1 MAKKEK
7 TLSILESIRNK
18 MKRIKNTDEEE
29 LAGEDEFDSLDD
41 KEDNKKIAQDIID
54 ETKGGDIKTEEKNN
68 TDDHAKETQDEDF
81 DLELGDE
88 DDLNLDENDD
98 LAEIKV
104 EENVE
109 IAAAPVE
116 EAEDDLDLDGESED
130 PTRETQDEDFDLELG
145 DEDDLN
151 LDENDD
157 LAEIKVEENVEIA
170 AAPVEAAEDDLD
182 LDKELKTLEPEV
194 EEDSFDLDLNEA
206 TETPNITAKEDSID
220 LDHNSINSELDESLS
235 SSILSSNV
243 AKEVKNSIDKL
254 KELEQPNIDIDNN
267 YMQEPPLKSLDDFA
281 YDVIEYNIGRWMDE
295 NLSTMVEEIVR
306 TEIKNIIKK

>member
-1 MAKKEK
+1 M
-7 TLSILESIRNK
+7 
-18 MKRIKNTDEEE
+18 
-29 LAGEDEFDSLDD
+29 
-41 KEDNKKIAQDIID
+41 
-54 ETKGGDIKTEEKNN
+54 
-68 TDDHAKETQDEDF
+68 
-81 DLELGDE
+81 
-88 DDLNLDENDD
+88 
-98 LAEIKV
+98 
-104 EENVE
+104 
-109 IAAAPVE
+109 
-116 EAEDDLDLDGESED
+116 
-130 PTRETQDEDFDLELG
+130 
-145 DEDDLN
+145 
-151 LDENDD
+151 
-157 LAEIKVEENVEIA
+157 
-170 AAPVEAAEDDLD
+170 
-182 LDKELKTLEPEV
+182 KTLEPEV